1 MTVTCIDCGTEL
13 QDTHYPSVTAWWCP
27 TCDKIKEIGR

>member
-1 MTVTCIDCGTEL
+1 MTITCIDCGTEL

-27 TCDKIKEIGR
+27 TCDKIKEIGS

>member
-13 QDTHYPSVTAWWCP
+13 RDTHYPSVTAWWCP
-27 TCDKIKEIGR
+27 KCDKIKEIGR